1 MIVTKIEKKVK
12 SDKDKV
18 IKYQI
23 LTHCFFNE
31 INVSNSDLDLLLELT
46 KNNGVEVNTLCELL
60 SDKKIFKT
68 KQSAR
73 NAITKAEKKLLI
85 LKDGDLRKKKIWI
98 SKDLNIQTNN
108 AVLLDMKVLGL

>member
-31 INVSNSDLDLLLELT
+31 INVSNSDLDLLLTLT
-46 KNNGVEVNTLCELL
+46 KNNGVEVNTLCEIL

-73 NAITKAEKKLLI
+73 NAISKAEKKLLI
-85 LKDGDLRKKKIWI
+85 IKKGDLRKKKIWI
-98 SKDLNIQTNN
+98 ADDVVVNSDN
-108 AVLLDMKVLGL
+108 ALLLDIKIAGI